1 MHMAVRE
8 WKRTARGTIGGFMEP
23 WQMEGVEVARLVR
36 AGTMSAVEVVQSHLD
51 RLDSVN
57 DRLNAIVLRTDDDA
71 LAIARDVDE
80 GKLSGPL
87 AGATMTT
94 KINTDHVP
102 YPTTNGIKALRD
114 NMPTR
119 THPCVQG
126 LLDAGAVMVGRTN
139 SPAMAMRMHTDNEL
153 HGETLNPFRLDI
165 SCGGSSGGA
174 GVAVAT
180 GMCHVAQGNDVAGS
194 VRWPAH
200 QNGIIGLRPTIGR
213 IPSGGT
219 NPNPRGWSAANLS
232 TNGPLARTMSD
243 IEAAYVAMRAPN
255 WADPFW
261 VPARDEFTAPSSP
274 VKVAIVR
281 EDGQPIDPAVR
292 DAITRAGDALSN
304 AGYDVVE
311 VAPPM
316 LETFFGLWKR
326 LAVFDMML
334 GLLASLPMVDDAG
347 LTAAWNDWKDSF
359 PPVTGET
366 FLKALHDRDLTMR
379 AWTAF
384 YAEHPVLVT
393 PMMTSHT
400 VARNGDITH
409 PGAMEEIDV
418 IGRWGIN
425 LTTLAVPALA
435 FPVGVHEGAPLGV
448 QISTR
453 AWREDTLLDAGRA
466 LEAQLGK
473 VSPVDVVW

>member
-1 MHMAVRE
+1 
-8 WKRTARGTIGGFMEP
+8 MEP
-23 WQMEGVEVARLVR
+23 WQMEGVEVARLVKS
-36 AGTMSAVEVVQSHLD
+36 GHLSAIESVESNLV
-51 RLDSVN
+51 RIEAVN
-57 DRLNAIVLRTDDDA
+57 GRLNAIVMRTDDDA
-71 LAIARDVDE
+71 RAVARSVD
-80 GKLSGPL
+80 GGALSGPL
-87 AGATMTT
+87 AGATMTS

-102 YPTTNGIKALRD
+102 YPTTNGIKALKD

-126 LLDAGAVMVGRTN
+126 LVDAGAAMVGRTN

-153 HGETLNPFRLDI
+153 HGETLNPFRQDI

-200 QNGIIGLRPTIGR
+200 QNGVIGLRPTIGR

-243 IEAAYVAMRAPN
+243 LEAAYAAMRGDN
-255 WADPFW
+255 WRDPFW
-261 VPARDEFTAPSSP
+261 VPAEHDFAPPSSP
-274 VKVAIVR
+274 IKVAIVR
-281 EDGQPIDPAVR
+281 EDGQPIDAAVR
-292 DAITRAGDALSN
+292 NAVTRAGDALAN
-304 AGYDVVE
+304 AGYNVVE
-311 VAPPM
+311 ATPPM
-316 LETFFGLWKR
+316 LDTFFSLWKR
-326 LAVFDMML
+326 LAIFDMML
-334 GLLASLPMVDDAG
+334 GLLASLPVVDDAG

-359 PPVTGET
+359 PPVSGET
-366 FLKALHDRDLTMR
+366 FLKALYDRDLTMR
-379 AWTAF
+379 AWTEF
-384 YAEHPVLVT
+384 YAEHPVLIT

-400 VARNGDITH
+400 VARNADISH
-409 PGAMEEIDV
+409 PGAMDEIDT

-435 FPVGVHEGAPLGV
+435 FPVGMHDGAPLGV
-448 QISTR
+448 QVSAR
-453 AWREDTLLDAGRA
+453 AWREDILLAAGRA
-466 LEAQLGK
+466 LESQLGK
-473 VSPVDVVW
+473 VGPVDIAW

>member
-1 MHMAVRE
+1 
-8 WKRTARGTIGGFMEP
+8 MEP
-23 WQMEGVEVARLVR
+23 WQMEAVEVARLVTAGQLSAGESVESHR
-36 AGTMSAVEVVQSHLD
+36 ARIEAV
-51 RLDSVN
+51 N
-57 DRLNAIVLRTDDDA
+57 GRLNAIVLRTDDDA
-71 LAIARDVDE
+71 RETARAVDARTI
-80 GKLSGPL
+80 SGSL
-87 AGATMTT
+87 AGATMTS

-126 LLDAGAVMVGRTN
+126 LLDAGAAMMGRTN

-200 QNGIIGLRPTIGR
+200 QNGVIGLRPTIGR

-243 IEAAYVAMRAPN
+243 IEAAYVAMRGAN
-255 WADPFW
+255 WGDPFW
-261 VPARDEFTAPSSP
+261 VPAGHEFAPPSTP

-281 EDGQPIDPAVR
+281 EDGQPIDAAVR
-292 DAITRAGDALSN
+292 DAVTRAGDALAD
-304 AGYDVVE
+304 AGYEVVE
-311 VAPPM
+311 ATPPM
-316 LETFFGLWKR
+316 LDTFFGLWKR
-326 LAVFDMML
+326 LAIFDMML
-334 GLLASLPMVDDAG
+334 GLLTSLPMVDDAG

-366 FLKALHDRDLTMR
+366 FLKALYDRDLTMR

-384 YAEHPVLVT
+384 YAEHPVLIT

-400 VARNGDITH
+400 VARNADISH
-409 PGAMEEIDV
+409 PGAMDEIDT

-435 FPVGVHEGAPLGV
+435 FPMGMHDGAPLGV

-453 AWREDTLLDAGRA
+453 AWREDILLTAGHA
-466 LEAQLGK
+466 LERRVGK
-473 VSPVDVVW
+473 VSPVDIAW